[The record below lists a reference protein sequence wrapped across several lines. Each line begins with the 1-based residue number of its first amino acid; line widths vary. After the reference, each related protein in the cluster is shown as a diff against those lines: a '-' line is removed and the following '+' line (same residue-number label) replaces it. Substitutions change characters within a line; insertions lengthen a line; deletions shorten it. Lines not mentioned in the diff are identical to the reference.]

1 MEFVRSEK
9 AVQKFIRNGYMY
21 VYQKDLAGEAAIWEC
36 KLRKRSQ
43 CKARVTLD
51 RNNAFL
57 QDVNDHAHPLKQTKV
72 EVVKVRAST
81 KRRTETSLDTP
92 QQIITG
98 ELKGILEAAA
108 VSLPLM
114 NSTRRNIP
122 QQRHRS
128 KFTNPDRAE
137 IPVSGGQFLQYDS
150 GIGWKNIDGRILIS
164 AFDQGLELLSNS
176 DNWFCDSTFKVC

>member
-21 VYQKDLAGEAAIWEC
+21 VYQKDLTGEAATWEC
-36 KLRKRSQ
+36 KLRKRGK

-57 QDVNDHAHPLKQTKV
+57 QEVNDHTHPLKQTKV
-72 EVVKVRAST
+72 EVEKVRAST
-81 KRRTETSLDTP
+81 KRRTEISLDTP

-98 ELKGILEAAA
+98 ELEAILEAAA
-108 VSLPLM
+108 ISLPLM
-114 NSTRRNIP
+114 NSIRRNIP
-122 QQRHRS
+122 NNVIEANSQILIELRS
-128 KFTNPDRAE
+128 T
-137 IPVSGGQFLQYDS
+137 LQVAS
-150 GIGWKNIDGRILIS
+150 FSSMIVELDGRILIF
-164 AFDQGLELLSNS
+164 AFDQGLELLSNL

>member
-21 VYQKDLAGEAAIWEC
+21 VYQKDLTDEAAAWEC
-36 KLRKRSQ
+36 KLRKRGK

-57 QDVNDHAHPLKQTKV
+57 QEVNDHTHLLKQTKV
-72 EVVKVRAST
+72 EVEKVRAST
-81 KRRTETSLDTP
+81 KRRTEISLDTP

-98 ELKGILEAAA
+98 ELEAILEAAA
-108 VSLPLM
+108 ISLPLM
-114 NSTRRNIP
+114 NSIRRNIP

-137 IPVSGGQFLQYDS
+137 IHASGGQFLQYDS
-150 GIGWKNIDGRILIS
+150 GIGWKNTDICVRPRLGAIIKFR
-164 AFDQGLELLSNS
+164 
-176 DNWFCDSTFKVC
+176 

>member
-21 VYQKDLAGEAAIWEC
+21 VYQKDLTDEAAAWEC
-36 KLRKRSQ
+36 KLRKRGK

-57 QDVNDHAHPLKQTKV
+57 QEVNDHTHLLKQTKV
-72 EVVKVRAST
+72 EVEKVRAST
-81 KRRTETSLDTP
+81 KRRTEISLDTP

-98 ELKGILEAAA
+98 ELEGILEAAA
-108 VSLPLM
+108 ISLPLM
-114 NSTRRNIP
+114 NSIRRNIP

-128 KFTNPDRAE
+128 KFTNPDKAE
-137 IPVSGGQFLQYDS
+137 IHVSGGQFLQYDS
-150 GIGWKNIDGRILIS
+150 GIGWKNTDICARPRLGAIIKFR
-164 AFDQGLELLSNS
+164 
-176 DNWFCDSTFKVC
+176 